1 MKKDPPRQNSQH
13 AKLGCYGFADTML
26 PKEGFN

>member
-1 MKKDPPRQNSQH
+1 MKKDPPRQNCQH
-13 AKLGCYGFADTML
+13 AKLGCCGLPDGIL